1 MSLTLADALRVTNS
15 ALVSSDGTVPQNA
28 QDFEN
33 LMLAFLAT
41 EQFGSF
47 PVTSWQDGSVPK
59 ALLQCDA
66 DQLSDLCQTLY
77 NVISAIDINAILAQG
92 LEPNPWLD
100 LWGQSQY
107 QESRN
112 PAVQEVWTVW
122 LNNSTGGDINLDAE
136 ELVVSAG
143 VNQFY
148 TPVTATTNPDGTV
161 TYSPTA
167 ITIPAHTTNQ
177 AALVQAT
184 SASPGAV
191 GHTGPGTIIFVSQ
204 PAVAGLTVTNLNP
217 DGSGTG
223 LIRTGVN
230 DESNAAY
237 YARLQAKWPAT
248 SLLRGNTHNAWV
260 YWIDAFGLTFNRP
273 PLVLDADDPRNAYGG
288 GHVVIVLDTG
298 GADLTAIT
306 QWLIDHKPINM
317 PRANVHVYESAATNV
332 TVTGTIYVPGAS
344 LPGVSNVTSMA
355 INAALQAYATN
366 LPDSGLIEY
375 SAVVATVRG
384 VVNVK
389 RLESLKINGNAADA
403 SIDYLH
409 FAQFLDVGVTLTWVA
424 SD

>member
-15 ALVSSDGTVPQNA
+15 ALISSDGTVPQNA

-47 PVTSWQDGSVPK
+47 PVTAWQDGSIPK

-66 DQLSDLCQTLY
+66 DNLSDLCSTLY
-77 NVISAIDINAILAQG
+77 NAISAIDINALIAQG
-92 LEPNPWLD
+92 IEPNPYLD

-112 PAVQEVWTVW
+112 PSVQEVWTVW
-122 LNNSTGGDINLDAE
+122 LSNSTGSDINLDAS
-136 ELVVSAG
+136 ELEVAAG
-143 VNQFY
+143 VNQLY
-148 TPVTATTNPDGTV
+148 TPVSATTNPDGTV
-161 TYSPTA
+161 TYSPVA
-167 ITIPAHTTNQ
+167 ITIPAHATNQ
-177 AALVQAT
+177 SALVQAT
-184 SASPGAV
+184 SASPGAA
-191 GHTGPGTIIFVSQ
+191 GHTGPGTILTVAQ
-204 PAVAGLTVTNLNP
+204 PNVPGLTVTNLNP
-217 DGSGTG
+217 DGSGSG
-223 LIRTGVN
+223 LVVTGVN
-230 DESNAAY
+230 DETNAAY
-237 YARLQAKWPAT
+237 YARLQAKWPAL
-248 SLLRGNTHNAWV
+248 SLLRGNTHDAWI

-298 GADLTAIT
+298 GADLTAIM

-317 PRANVHVYESAATNV
+317 PRANVHVFESVATNV

-344 LPGVSNVTSMA
+344 LPSVNNVTSTA
-355 INAALQAYATN
+355 INTALQAYATN

-375 SAVVATVRG
+375 SAVVTAVRS
-384 VVNVK
+384 VANVK
-389 RLESLKINGNAADA
+389 KLEGLRINGNAADV

-409 FAQFLDVGVTLTWVA
+409 FAQFLDVGVTLTWVS